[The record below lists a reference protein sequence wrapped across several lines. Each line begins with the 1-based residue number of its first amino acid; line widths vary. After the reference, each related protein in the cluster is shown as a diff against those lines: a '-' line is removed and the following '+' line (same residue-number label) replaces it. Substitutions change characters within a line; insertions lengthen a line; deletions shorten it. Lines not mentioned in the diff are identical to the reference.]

1 MHVNIFNLLARTRQV
16 GVLSVSQGSGG
27 VESERKMLGCNC
39 DGGNTRVA
47 GLRGLG
53 DVLLDTTS
61 TTKAVSPAGK
71 LAVTGAVGV
80 LFLLGFVAL
89 AKRRA

>member
-1 MHVNIFNLLARTRQV
+1 M
-16 GVLSVSQGSGG
+16 
-27 VESERKMLGCNC
+27 
-39 DGGNTRVA
+39 A

-61 TTKAVSPAGK
+61 VTKPVSPAGK
-71 LAVTGAVGV
+71 LAITGAVGV